1 MTHPGLVMQQPR
13 TTRRTVDAPPGA
25 FRARW
30 GWSTLDVLTGAAITG
45 EEQARGPWGAWL
57 AFGIAYLA
65 LALSADW
72 LTNQASEFST
82 FWPAAGLYVGVLL
95 LVERRAWPGFVA
107 VAAVAGVD
115 RLGDHRPAG
124 RPSRRRARSPTP
136 SRRSSPPS

>member
-1 MTHPGLVMQQPR
+1 M
-13 TTRRTVDAPPGA
+13 TVDARPGA

-45 EEQARGPWGAWL
+45 EEQARGPWGALL

-107 VAAVAGVD
+107 VAAVAGLVASAIIG
-115 RLGDHRPAG
+115 RR
-124 RPSRRRARSPTP
+124 RPSRRRARSPTR